1 MCKTCGCSAEGN
13 TQIKF
18 FVKGY
23 DNSNVKDVEK
33 NLLGLPGVYHVHI
46 HVHDGQ
52 TTIDYNPSRTALSEI
67 TAMLA
72 ERGLQAVI

>member
-1 MCKTCGCSAEGN
+1 MCKTCGCSVGN

-18 FVKGY
+18 CVKGY
-23 DNSNVKDVEK
+23 DSTNVKEVEK
-33 NLLGLPGVYHVHI
+33 SLLGLPGVYHVHI

-52 TTIDYNPSRTALSEI
+52 TTIDYDPVRTALAEI

-72 ERGLQAVI
+72 TRGLQAVI